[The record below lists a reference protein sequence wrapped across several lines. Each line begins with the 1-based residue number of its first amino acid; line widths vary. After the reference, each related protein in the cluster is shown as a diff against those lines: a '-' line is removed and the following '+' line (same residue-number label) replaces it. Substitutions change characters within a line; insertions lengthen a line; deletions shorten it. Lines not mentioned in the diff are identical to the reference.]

1 MPDGCAWRPRETCTS
16 EFQGGNRRVRNP
28 PVAGTASLFSDETST
43 ILTGSLEARCRR
55 TMRNV
60 GSEDAVTEVG
70 TPHPIESSAA
80 LDPRVGM
87 NPPLEDHRPCC
98 SLVAGTLSL
107 LE

>member
-55 TMRNV
+55 TMRTLVARMQLRKLAPRTRSNRARRSTP
-60 GSEDAVTEVG
+60 GSE
-70 TPHPIESSAA
+70 
-80 LDPRVGM
+80 
-87 NPPLEDHRPCC
+87 
-98 SLVAGTLSL
+98 
-107 LE
+107 